1 MSFLIQSLKRQQQS
15 WGDDLDERWQ
25 NANVRSK
32 QCETVKWQQAPG
44 RGISLCKCSLSP
56 QICLRTGDALPREA
70 HVMSSGHRNSKREEK
85 HARNMG
91 GFLCYVAGSFTP
103 SICFFLFLKISFQ
116 VSDHLCLWNFCYL
129 KNVKIL
135 LPKIRSHWLVFFF
148 LKAEKKQT
156 MQLHPSVLWK

>member
-103 SICFFLFLKISFQ
+103 RYLFFCFWKFHFRFQ
-116 VSDHLCLWNFCYL
+116 ITCACETSATWKMLRFCYQNQVTL
-129 KNVKIL
+129 A
-135 LPKIRSHWLVFFF
+135 RVFF
-148 LKAEKKQT
+148 
-156 MQLHPSVLWK
+156 

>member
-1 MSFLIQSLKRQQQS
+1 MLWNSTLLSAIICRLCMSFLIQSLKRQQQS

-103 SICFFLFLKISFQ
+103 SICFFVSENFISGFRSL
-116 VSDHLCLWNFCYL
+116 VL
-129 KNVKIL
+129 VKLL
-135 LPKIRSHWLVFFF
+135 LP
-148 LKAEKKQT
+148 EKC
-156 MQLHPSVLWK
+156 